1 MSKIAS
7 HLYQS
12 LAQLVE
18 ACYHF
23 LDGGCHVIPLLALL
37 K

>member
-1 MSKIAS
+1 MSKITS

-18 ACYHF
+18 ERHYV
-23 LDGGCHVIPLLALL
+23 LDGNSHN
-37 K
+37 

>member
-1 MSKIAS
+1 MSKITS

-18 ACYHF
+18 ECN
-23 LDGGCHVIPLLALL
+23 HVLNGNSHNENPFAYRV
-37 K
+37 